1 MRLKGFDLNLLP
13 ILYVLL
19 AERSIVRAAER
30 VGLSQPGMSAALQ
43 RLRQYFGDPLL
54 IPNGRSLELSS
65 QGVALLE
72 PVREALQ
79 RVDGVF
85 EAQPAFSPRAL
96 KREFRIVMA
105 DFLIAAVLPSILTQI
120 AVSAPGVLLHVE
132 PVTGASVRRLTAG
145 EVDLCFWPYEPRL
158 FHLEALPDTVRR
170 KVLGPAPWIC
180 IAASDWLDLPEA
192 LSLAHF
198 LALKQVVSRPSLVA
212 ENVEP
217 LWERL
222 LGVPIQI
229 VATTTSMVDLPTLV
243 AATSLATTIPATML
257 PYIPRNLNLTH
268 RSVLLPVP
276 CPEES
281 ILWHSRNDMDIGHR
295 WLRTLLMKARREG
308 RGGGRSP
315 ADVRQAMAN

>member
-1 MRLKGFDLNLLP
+1 VRLKGFDLNLLP
-13 ILYVLL
+13 VLNVLL
-19 AERSIVRAAER
+19 VERSIVRAAER

-54 IPNGRSLELSS
+54 IPNGRSLELSTR
-65 QGVALLE
+65 GVALLE

-79 RVDGVF
+79 RVEGVL
-85 EAQPAFSPRAL
+85 EAQLAFSPHAL
-96 KREFRIVMA
+96 KREFRIVVA

-120 AVSAPGVLLHVE
+120 SVAAPGVRLHVE

-145 EVDLCFWPYEPRL
+145 EVDLCFWPYEPSL
-158 FHLEALPDTVRR
+158 FHLEVLPDTVRR

-180 IAASDWLDLPEA
+180 VAARDWLDLPEA
-192 LSLAHF
+192 LTLAQF
-198 LALKQVVSRPSLVA
+198 RALKQVVSRPTLIA

-229 VATTTSMVDLPTLV
+229 VATTTSMLDLPTLV
-243 AATSLATTIPATML
+243 AAAPLATTIPATML
-257 PYIPRNLNLTH
+257 PHIPRELNLAH
-268 RSVLLPVP
+268 RSVLLPVA

-281 ILWHSRNDMDIGHR
+281 ILWHARNDMDVGHR
-295 WLRTLLMKARREG
+295 WLRTLLVKARREG
-308 RGGGRSP
+308 RGGGRP
-315 ADVRQAMAN
+315 PTDVEQAIAK